1 MSRSHFIVTLRIV
14 GSVVAVVLAYRELP
28 AFFAA
33 FETDATLQWWAARS
47 TGFLA
52 YVAFALSM
60 FAGLMISSRGL
71 DGGVTRKT
79 VLEHHQQW
87 TIAAVIA
94 TVAHVL
100 VVVTDDYSSIGLVA
114 TLVPGASTEL
124 SGPVAL
130 GSLALWALVVLVASS
145 WLRGYMSFVVW
156 RVIHT
161 IAIGGFIF
169 GLAHGITAGT
179 DTSAWP
185 AQLLYA
191 VTGIAVAAGTVFRFL
206 YVARRKSAGGGAAA
220 PRPAKRVAQSAAAIT
235 TVSHQGLGSDIIV

>member
-1 MSRSHFIVTLRIV
+1 MSRSHVIIALRIA
-14 GSVVAVVLAYRELP
+14 GSVTAVVLAYRELP
-28 AFFAA
+28 VFFAA
-33 FETDATLQWWAARS
+33 FETDATLQWWAARA

-52 YVAFALSM
+52 YVTLALSM

-100 VVVTDDYSSIGLVA
+100 LVVTDDYSSIGLVA

-124 SGPVAL
+124 SGPMAL

-145 WLRGYMSFVVW
+145 WLRGYMNFVVW
-156 RVIHT
+156 RVVHT
-161 IAIGGFIF
+161 IAIGGFIV
-169 GLAHGITAGT
+169 GLAHGVTAGT

-185 AQLLYA
+185 AQFLYVA
-191 VTGIAVAAGTVFRFL
+191 TASVIAAGTVFRFL
-206 YVARRKSAGGGAAA
+206 YVVRRKSGGSGPAA
-220 PRPAKRVAQSAAAIT
+220 PRRAKSAAAVT
-235 TVSHQGLGSDIIV
+235 TVSHQGLGSDLFV